1 MSLRWAPP
9 KNIDFHSMPFTPLPP
24 PISADLYLL
33 ILALS
38 KMDLRVCLSTRP
50 PPRPGIYNTRN
61 FRALD
66 RRSGRTILPV
76 ALYDPRGES
85 ICRLCTGKY
94 HLALVFRYS
103 ILFTIK
109 SARRH
114 RLVGARVWCARVGVR
129 HGLVFDGC
137 EREREWSFCRNK
149 TRLSNQARAGI
160 DGPAT
165 IIAVMERAHLSA
177 GRSGAQRQRFSLPPL
192 SLWLFRGFHRG
203 SSIFQ
208 SSSSSFYHE
217 ARR

>member
-1 MSLRWAPP
+1 MSLRRAPP

-76 ALYDPRGES
+76 GLYDPRGES
-85 ICRLCTGKY
+85 ICRSCTGKY

-137 EREREWSFCRNK
+137 ERERERVEF
-149 TRLSNQARAGI
+149 
-160 DGPAT
+160 
-165 IIAVMERAHLSA
+165 
-177 GRSGAQRQRFSLPPL
+177 LP
-192 SLWLFRGFHRG
+192 
-203 SSIFQ
+203 Q
-208 SSSSSFYHE
+208 
-217 ARR
+217 